1 MPFEKIDSL
10 PKKLRNMK
18 SVYLRLSPGG
28 SCYLSAGFRDLQ
40 PELYSSIDFEFDPVT
55 EKFRF
60 RVGKGFERKIMSGA
74 FCLPAAIT
82 NLITSRNG
90 NRFNRMFYYKVI
102 RLSDGWFTGEFVA
115 VNKMPSIDK
124 IFTEENK

>member
-1 MPFEKIDSL
+1 MPFEKIDPL
-10 PKKLRNMK
+10 PKKLRNVK